1 MKGIYDEYF
10 YVPKH
15 GYGKVREKVLYSRVA
30 VTIGLMVLCL
40 AAMSFVAF
48 AFFTSD
54 ISSNSNIIKTATFQ
68 AEVSIVEKEDS
79 SKVIEVVQTDKYEKT
94 ASIKKDVEYLV
105 TLKKGGEAK
114 TGFCVLSGNKFADVY
129 YTQQLGA
136 DINAAGGNTEEI
148 KFYLKADADC
158 DIVFFSHWGTSTKY
172 AEYQNKNDE
181 FYIENNET
189 VDIKITP
196 VVSFA
201 APEENEPQ
209 DESEQNL
216 NQTEENEQTDEPTDE
231 TVSEPALEPEEEPIP
246 ESEEQTEQPVT
257 EEEPEASA
265 DGEEE
270 APLDENITAE

>member
-1 MKGIYDEYF
+1 MKGFYDEFF

-15 GYGKVREKVLYSRVA
+15 GYGKVKEKVLYARVA

-54 ISSNSNIIKTATFQ
+54 ISSSSNIIKSATFQ

-79 SKVIEVVQTDKYEKT
+79 SEVIEVIQTDKYEKT

-114 TGFCVLSGNKFADVY
+114 TGFCILSGNKFTDVY

-158 DIVFFSHWGTSTKY
+158 DIIFFSHWGTSTKY
-172 AEYQNKNDE
+172 TEYENREDE
-181 FYIENNET
+181 FYIENNES
-189 VDIKITP
+189 VNIMITS
-196 VVSFA
+196 VSSLS
-201 APEENEPQ
+201 APEENDPQ
-209 DESEQNL
+209 DESEQPDN
-216 NQTEENEQTDEPTDE
+216 NDATEQTEEPTKE
-231 TVSEPALEPEEEPIP
+231 NASEPEEEPTE
-246 ESEEQTEQPVT
+246 ESEDLV
-257 EEEPEASA
+257 EEPEP
-265 DGEEE
+265 EEE
-270 APLDENITAE
+270 SETSSEAQSEIEDTSSDNTSETE